1 MHAEASESL
10 KASLKEISKLEKEKE
25 LKEYARKVFDWNK
38 TTNLVSKNST
48 LENIYHHIIDSAY
61 LYPLIQ
67 NNSYID
73 VGSGAGF
80 PGLVISILGNEAGYL
95 LEPSNKKA
103 SFLRHC
109 LGYFG
114 IRKTKVLQKRLED
127 LDLVKEDVLISRA
140 FAEPKKIQT
149 LVENKMSGDQKILLM
164 VSEQQAARE
173 DKGDWKYI
181 PSAASQ
187 ALGKKTGFL
196 EINPT
201 KNDNI

>member
-1 MHAEASESL
+1 MHEEASKSL
-10 KASLKEISKLEKEKE
+10 KASLREISKPEKEKE
-25 LKEYARKVFDWNK
+25 LKEFAHKVFDWNK
-38 TTNLVSKNST
+38 TTNLVSKNSS
-48 LENIYHHIIDSAY
+48 LKSIYHHIIDSAY

-109 LGYFG
+109 LAYFG
-114 IRKTKVLQKRLED
+114 IRKTEVLQKRLED
-127 LDLVKEDVLISRA
+127 LDHIKEDVLISRA

-149 LVENKMSGDQKILLM
+149 LTRNKMSGDQKILLM
-164 VSEQQAARE
+164 VSDQQAALE
-173 DKGDWKYI
+173 EKGDWTYI

-196 EINPT
+196 EIYPT
-201 KNDNI
+201 KK

>member
-1 MHAEASESL
+1 MHEEASKSL
-10 KASLKEISKLEKEKE
+10 KASLREISKPEKEKE
-25 LKEYARKVFDWNK
+25 LKEFAHKVFDWNK
-38 TTNLVSKNST
+38 TTNLVSKNSS
-48 LENIYHHIIDSAY
+48 LKNIYHHIIDSAY

-109 LGYFG
+109 LAYFG
-114 IRKTKVLQKRLED
+114 IRKTEVLQKRLED
-127 LDLVKEDVLISRA
+127 LEYIKEDVLISRA

-149 LVENKMSGDQKILLM
+149 LTRNKMSGEQKILLM
-164 VSEQQAARE
+164 VSDQQAARE
-173 DKGDWKYI
+173 KRGDWTYI

-196 EINPT
+196 EIYPT
-201 KNDNI
+201 KK

>member
-109 LGYFG
+109 LAYFG
-114 IRKTKVLQKRLED
+114 IRKTEVLQKRLED
-127 LDLVKEDVLISRA
+127 LDHIKEDVLISRA
-140 FAEPKKIQT
+140 FAEPKKIHT
-149 LVENKMSGDQKILLM
+149 LTRNKMSGDQKILLM
-164 VSEQQAARE
+164 VSDQQAARE
-173 DKGDWKYI
+173 EKGDWTYI

-196 EINPT
+196 EIYPT
-201 KNDNI
+201 KK